1 MPEPSAESTPEEWF
15 VFFQERNRAPLRQFK
30 IEIAR
35 AIENAQKSH
44 LPTMLMFAEMDMVAR
59 TLSNDFIDG
68 IKDDVVKEKGREV
81 RKHIIKRNEAEA
93 KELRKEVLEGVTMV
107 VMDSPDKV
115 KDVHDTLKDI
125 FGEE

>member
-1 MPEPSAESTPEEWF
+1 
-15 VFFQERNRAPLRQFK
+15 
-30 IEIAR
+30 
-35 AIENAQKSH
+35 
-44 LPTMLMFAEMDMVAR
+44 MLMFAEMDMVAR